1 MSNSITYTSPHI
13 HKVTS
18 VNTVMRQVIYAL
30 VPGILLST
38 WVFGWGVLFHCILC
52 ITFAML
58 FEALA
63 LKLRHQPLH
72 LYLTDGTAVVTAL
85 LFALTISPLSPWW
98 VDLSGIAFAILI
110 AKHLYG
116 GLGQNIFNP
125 AMAGYVLVLLCYP
138 AEVVHWPIPAG
149 TAETRAGITGTFRI
163 IFELDNP
170 DMLVD
175 AISRATPLAYLQS
188 ELSGMAM
195 IGEIRAAPQ
204 FGIIGGRGW
213 EVIALAWLA
222 GGIWLF
228 IKKIIDWQMPVAFL
242 GTLFLLMLFM
252 HWYDSN
258 IHASPL
264 LHIFTGGTM
273 LAAFFIITDPVSAST
288 TPRGRWIYAA
298 GIAVITCLI
307 RKLGNFP
314 DGIAFA
320 VLIMNAAVPFI
331 DSLTRP
337 KVFGEE

>member
-1 MSNSITYTSPHI
+1 MAKSITFTSPHI
-13 HKVTS
+13 HKLTS
-18 VNTVMRQVIYAL
+18 VNAVMRQVIYAL

-38 WVFGWGVLFHCILC
+38 WIFGWGVLVHCILAVV
-52 ITFAML
+52 FALL

-63 LKLRHQPLH
+63 LKLRCQPLQ
-72 LYLTDGTAVVTAL
+72 LFMTDGTAVVTAL
-85 LFALTISPLSPWW
+85 LFALTISPLAAWW
-98 VDLSGIAFAILI
+98 VNLFGIAFAILI

-125 AMAGYVLVLLCYP
+125 AMAGYVFVLLCYP
-138 AEVVHWPIPAG
+138 AEMTHWPAP
-149 TAETRAGITGTFRI
+149 AETGEIRAGFVEILHI
-163 IFELDNP
+163 IFSLDNP
-170 DMLVD
+170 DDLID
-175 AISRATPLAYLQS
+175 AISRATPLAYMQS

-195 IGEIRAAPQ
+195 IQEIRTAPQ
-204 FGIIGGRGW
+204 FGTVGGRGW
-213 EVIALAWLA
+213 ELVALAWLA

-228 IKKIIDWQMPVAFL
+228 IKKIIDWHMPVAFL
-242 GTLFLLMLFM
+242 GTLFLLTLFM
-252 HWYDSN
+252 YLYDSN
-258 IHASPL
+258 IHAPPL
-264 LHIFTGGTM
+264 FHIFTGGTM

-307 RKLGNFP
+307 REVGSFP

-331 DSLTRP
+331 DSMTRP